1 MQTRQSGVDRP
12 GIRNPSICG
21 VPSERLKGV
30 PRSPR
35 VAPSGCYAAPR
46 CGAVGNVLLL
56 ARNIQSL
63 DRVKRRE
70 CDTSMKAFLR
80 SAARGV
86 IGYESVWVIRSGNP
100 NGQLLSLAPSSL
112 TGAGKGLARQL
123 SRTC

>member
-12 GIRNPSICG
+12 GIRNPSICR
-21 VPSERLKGV
+21 VSSECLKGV

-35 VAPSGCYAAPR
+35 VAPSGCYAAL
-46 CGAVGNVLLL
+46 VEMSSFWHEISKVLTGM
-56 ARNIQSL
+56 
-63 DRVKRRE
+63 KRRE
-70 CDTSMKAFLR
+70 SDTSMKAFLR

-112 TGAGKGLARQL
+112 TRAGKGLARQL